1 MFVRRLSIESVDS
14 DGVASPCPLKA
25 IDSFCMRNFTNDA
38 IFDDTLP
45 IADGTLEAGLR
56 VPLDLLQDRMTDWF
70 RRKRYLAEGDMLR
83 VTEVARVVSTEKR
96 ANLPAM

>member
-1 MFVRRLSIESVDS
+1 
-14 DGVASPCPLKA
+14 
-25 IDSFCMRNFTNDA
+25 
-38 IFDDTLP
+38 
-45 IADGTLEAGLR
+45 